1 MLAIHK
7 FNKMAHEM
15 QMRWR
20 LECRSATKKVSVM
33 KRLIQIV
40 LISAIIIP
48 SCGGGGNSGL
58 KNADP
63 RVDSLLRVMTLEE
76 KIGQMVLFTSDWDI
90 TGPTI
95 KEGYLDDIRNGR
107 CGNVFNAYT
116 TSYIRELQ
124 RVAVEE
130 SRLGIPLLFGYDV
143 VHGHKTIFPVPLAE
157 SCSWDLDLMRRTAAA
172 SAAEAAASGLNW
184 TFAPMVDISVDPR
197 WGRVCEGAGEDPYLG
212 SLIADARVKG
222 FQGNDLSD
230 PLTVLACVKH
240 FAAYGAPLAGR
251 DYNTVDMSER
261 QFREFYLPPYKAG
274 VEAGALSVMT
284 AFNEYDGVPATGN
297 AYLIK
302 NVLKKQWGFQGFV
315 VTDYTSINEM
325 VHHGYAASEAEA
337 GVKAVNAGV
346 DMDLQGAVYFNY
358 MRGLVSAGFVSM
370 RTIDH
375 AVARILNVK
384 AKLGLFDDP
393 YRYCDPAREAQVVA
407 SPQMMALS
415 REAAR
420 KSMVLLKNDDCL
432 PFDRGDR
439 IAVIGELATSKR
451 DLLGSWKAAGEWDGI
466 RSIFEAVCEYNGAA
480 NVIYA
485 EGCKKMGT
493 DRSGFSE
500 AMSVVDKA
508 DKVLMVIGEDWDWSG
523 EAASRTDISVPGVQS
538 ELLSMIAATGK
549 PVAVVL
555 LNGRPL
561 VLEKESADADALL
574 EAWYPGSMG
583 ADAVVDILFGQYNP
597 SGKLTMTFP
606 RSVGQVPIFYYE
618 KNTGRPIY
626 LPSEKY
632 KSKYL
637 DSPNDPLYSFG
648 YGLSYT
654 TFRYSDL
661 SISSPKMKKGKSIE
675 VAVTVTNTGPVTGE
689 ETVQLYIRDLVGSVT
704 RPVKLLKGFQKVTIP
719 PGESRKVSF
728 TIDDSMLAFWRH
740 DMTFGVEEGDFYV
753 MVGGSSSDLL
763 QASFV
768 LVP

>member
-1 MLAIHK
+1 
-7 FNKMAHEM
+7 
-15 QMRWR
+15 
-20 LECRSATKKVSVM
+20 M

-58 KNADP
+58 KDVDP
-63 RVDSLLRVMTLEE
+63 KVDSLLRIMTLDE
-76 KIGQMVLFTSDWDI
+76 KIGQMVLFTSDWDV

-95 KEGYLDDIRNGR
+95 KEGYLDDIRSGR
-107 CGNVFNAYT
+107 CGNIFNAYT
-116 TSYIRELQ
+116 TDYIREIQ

-157 SCSWDLDLMRRTAAA
+157 SCSWDLDLMRRTASA

-197 WGRVCEGAGEDPYLG
+197 WGRVCEGAGEDPFLA

-222 FQGNDLSD
+222 FQGDDLSD

-274 VEAGALSVMT
+274 VDAGALSVMT
-284 AFNEYDGVPATGN
+284 SFNEYDGVPSTGN
-297 AYLIK
+297 AYLIRTL
-302 NVLKKQWGFQGFV
+302 LKKDWGFQGFV

-325 VHHGYAASEAEA
+325 VHHGYAASEADA

-346 DMDLQGAVYFNY
+346 DMDLQGEVYFNY
-358 MRGLVSAGFVSM
+358 LKGLVGAGFVSM

-393 YRYCDPAREAQVVA
+393 YRYCDSAREADVVENQKIR
-407 SPQMMALS
+407 SLS

-420 KSMVLLKNDDCL
+420 KSMVLLKNDGTL

-439 IAVIGELATSKR
+439 IAVIGELAASKR
-451 DLLGSWKAAGEWDGI
+451 DLLGSWKAAGEWDQMK
-466 RSIFEAVCEYNGAA
+466 SILDAVREYNGAA
-480 NVIYA
+480 NVFYA

-493 DRSGFSE
+493 DRSGFGAALE
-500 AMSVVDKA
+500 AVAQA

-561 VLEKESADADALL
+561 VLEKENVDADALL
-574 EAWYPGSMG
+574 EAWYPGTMG
-583 ADAVVDILFGQYNP
+583 ADAVTDILFGQYNP

-606 RSVGQVPIFYYE
+606 RSVGQIPIFYYE

-632 KSKYL
+632 KSRYL
-637 DSPNDPLYSFG
+637 DSPNDPLYPFG

-654 TFRYSDL
+654 TFSYSDL
-661 SISSPKMKKGKSIE
+661 SLSSPKVKKGKTIE
-675 VAVTVTNTGPVTGE
+675 ATVTVTNTGKVTGE

-704 RPVKLLKGFQKVTIP
+704 RPVKLLKAFQKVAIP
-719 PGESRKVSF
+719 PGESRKITF
-728 TIDDSMLAFWRH
+728 TIDNDMLSFWRQ
-740 DMTFGVEEGDFYV
+740 DMTFGVEEGDFKV
-753 MVGGSSSDLL
+753 MVGGSSADLL
-763 QASFV
+763 QASFT

>member
-1 MLAIHK
+1 MSL
-7 FNKMAHEM
+7 
-15 QMRWR
+15 
-20 LECRSATKKVSVM
+20 CDKKVSVM

-40 LISAIIIP
+40 LISAITIP

-58 KNADP
+58 KDVDP
-63 RVDSLLRVMTLEE
+63 KVDSLLRIMTLDE
-76 KIGQMVLFTSDWDI
+76 KIGQMVLFTSDWDV

-95 KEGYLDDIRNGR
+95 KEGYLDDIRSGR
-107 CGNVFNAYT
+107 CGNIFNAYT
-116 TSYIRELQ
+116 TDYIREIQ

-157 SCSWDLDLMRRTAAA
+157 SCSWDLDLMRRTASA

-197 WGRVCEGAGEDPYLG
+197 WGRVCEGAGEDPFLA

-222 FQGNDLSD
+222 FQGDDLSD

-274 VEAGALSVMT
+274 VDAGALSVMT
-284 AFNEYDGVPATGN
+284 SFNEYDGVPSTGN
-297 AYLIK
+297 AYLIRTL
-302 NVLKKQWGFQGFV
+302 LKKDWGFQGFV

-325 VHHGYAASEAEA
+325 VHHGYAASEADA

-346 DMDLQGAVYFNY
+346 DMDLQGEVYFNY
-358 MRGLVSAGFVSM
+358 LKGLVGAGFVSM

-384 AKLGLFDDP
+384 AELGLFDDP
-393 YRYCDPAREAQVVA
+393 YRYCDSAREADVVENQKIR
-407 SPQMMALS
+407 SLS

-420 KSMVLLKNDDCL
+420 KSMVLLKNDGTL

-439 IAVIGELATSKR
+439 IAVIGELAASKR
-451 DLLGSWKAAGEWDGI
+451 DLLGSWKAAGEWDQMK
-466 RSIFEAVCEYNGAA
+466 SILDAVREYNGAA
-480 NVIYA
+480 NVFYA

-493 DRSGFSE
+493 DRSGFGAALE
-500 AMSVVDKA
+500 AVAQA

-561 VLEKESADADALL
+561 VLEKENVDADALL
-574 EAWYPGSMG
+574 EAWYPGTMG
-583 ADAVVDILFGQYNP
+583 ADAVTDILFGQYNP

-606 RSVGQVPIFYYE
+606 RSVGQIPIFYYE

-632 KSKYL
+632 KSRYL
-637 DSPNDPLYSFG
+637 DSPNDPLYPFG

-654 TFRYSDL
+654 TFSYSDL
-661 SISSPKMKKGKSIE
+661 SLSSPKVKKGKTIE
-675 VAVTVTNTGPVTGE
+675 ATVTVTNTGKVTGE

-704 RPVKLLKGFQKVTIP
+704 RPVKLLKAFQKVAIP
-719 PGESRKVSF
+719 PGESRKITF
-728 TIDDSMLAFWRH
+728 TIDNDMLSFWRQ
-740 DMTFGVEEGDFYV
+740 DMTFGVEEGDFKV
-753 MVGGSSSDLL
+753 MVGGSSADLL
-763 QASFV
+763 QASFT

>member
-1 MLAIHK
+1 MSL
-7 FNKMAHEM
+7 
-15 QMRWR
+15 
-20 LECRSATKKVSVM
+20 CDKKVSVM

-58 KNADP
+58 KDVDP
-63 RVDSLLRVMTLEE
+63 KVDSLLRIMTLDE
-76 KIGQMVLFTSDWDI
+76 KIGQMVLFTSDWDV

-95 KEGYLDDIRNGR
+95 KEGYLDDIRSGR
-107 CGNVFNAYT
+107 CGNIFNAYT
-116 TSYIRELQ
+116 TDYIREIQ

-157 SCSWDLDLMRRTAAA
+157 SCSWDLDLMRRTASA

-197 WGRVCEGAGEDPYLG
+197 WGRVCEGAGEDPFLA

-222 FQGNDLSD
+222 FQGDDLSD

-274 VEAGALSVMT
+274 VDAGALSVMT
-284 AFNEYDGVPATGN
+284 SFNEYDGVPSTGN
-297 AYLIK
+297 AYLIRTL
-302 NVLKKQWGFQGFV
+302 LKKDWGFQGFV

-325 VHHGYAASEAEA
+325 VHHGYAASEADA

-346 DMDLQGAVYFNY
+346 DMDLQGEVYFNY
-358 MRGLVSAGFVSM
+358 LKGLVGAGFVSM

-384 AKLGLFDDP
+384 AELGLFDDP
-393 YRYCDPAREAQVVA
+393 YRYCDSAREADVVENQKIR
-407 SPQMMALS
+407 SLS

-420 KSMVLLKNDDCL
+420 KSMVLLKNDGTL

-439 IAVIGELATSKR
+439 IAVIGELAASKR
-451 DLLGSWKAAGEWDGI
+451 DLLGSWKAAGEWDQMK
-466 RSIFEAVCEYNGAA
+466 SILDAVREYNGAA
-480 NVIYA
+480 NVFYA

-493 DRSGFSE
+493 DRSGFGAALE
-500 AMSVVDKA
+500 AVAQA

-561 VLEKESADADALL
+561 VLEKENVDADALL
-574 EAWYPGSMG
+574 EAWYPGTMG
-583 ADAVVDILFGQYNP
+583 ADAVMDILFGQYNP

-632 KSKYL
+632 KSRYL
-637 DSPNDPLYSFG
+637 DSPNDPLYPFG

-654 TFRYSDL
+654 TFSYSDL
-661 SISSPKMKKGKSIE
+661 SLSSPKVKKGKTIE
-675 VAVTVTNTGPVTGE
+675 ATVTVTNTGQVTGE

-704 RPVKLLKGFQKVTIP
+704 RPVKLLKAFQKVAIP
-719 PGESRKVSF
+719 PGESRKITF
-728 TIDDSMLAFWRH
+728 TIDNDMLSFWRQ
-740 DMTFGVEEGDFYV
+740 DMTFGVEEGDFKV
-753 MVGGSSSDLL
+753 MVGGSSADLL
-763 QASFV
+763 QASFT

>member
-1 MLAIHK
+1 MSL
-7 FNKMAHEM
+7 
-15 QMRWR
+15 
-20 LECRSATKKVSVM
+20 CDKKVSVM

-58 KNADP
+58 KDVDP
-63 RVDSLLRVMTLEE
+63 KVDSLLRIMTLDE
-76 KIGQMVLFTSDWDI
+76 KIGQMVLFTSDWDV

-95 KEGYLDDIRNGR
+95 KEGYLDDIRSGR
-107 CGNVFNAYT
+107 CGNIFNAYT
-116 TSYIRELQ
+116 TDYIREIQ

-157 SCSWDLDLMRRTAAA
+157 SCSWDLDLMRRTASA

-197 WGRVCEGAGEDPYLG
+197 WGRVCEGAGEDPFLA

-222 FQGNDLSD
+222 FQGDDLSD

-274 VEAGALSVMT
+274 VDAGALSVMT
-284 AFNEYDGVPATGN
+284 SFNEYDGVPSTGN
-297 AYLIK
+297 AYLIRTL
-302 NVLKKQWGFQGFV
+302 LKKDWGFQGFV

-325 VHHGYAASEAEA
+325 VHHGYAVSEADA

-346 DMDLQGAVYFNY
+346 DMDLQGEVYFNY
-358 MRGLVSAGFVSM
+358 LKGLVGAGFVSM

-393 YRYCDPAREAQVVA
+393 YRYCDSAREADVVENQKIR
-407 SPQMMALS
+407 SLS

-420 KSMVLLKNDDCL
+420 KSMVLLKNDGTL

-439 IAVIGELATSKR
+439 IAVIGELAASKR
-451 DLLGSWKAAGEWDGI
+451 DLLGSWKAAGEWDQMK
-466 RSIFEAVCEYNGAA
+466 SILDAVREYNGAA
-480 NVIYA
+480 NVFYA

-493 DRSGFSE
+493 DRSGFGAALE
-500 AMSVVDKA
+500 AVAQA

-561 VLEKESADADALL
+561 VLEKENVDADALL
-574 EAWYPGSMG
+574 EAWYPGTMG
-583 ADAVVDILFGQYNP
+583 ADAVTDILFGQYNP

-606 RSVGQVPIFYYE
+606 RSVGQIPIFYYE

-632 KSKYL
+632 KSRYL
-637 DSPNDPLYSFG
+637 DSPNDPLYPFG

-654 TFRYSDL
+654 TFSYSDL
-661 SISSPKMKKGKSIE
+661 SLSSPKVKKGKTIE
-675 VAVTVTNTGPVTGE
+675 ATVTVTNTGQVTGE
-689 ETVQLYIRDLVGSVT
+689 EIVQLYIRDLVGSVT
-704 RPVKLLKGFQKVTIP
+704 RPVKLLKAFQKVAIP
-719 PGESRKVSF
+719 PGESRKITF
-728 TIDDSMLAFWRH
+728 TIDNDMLSFWRQ
-740 DMTFGVEEGDFYV
+740 DMTFGVEEGDFKV
-753 MVGGSSSDLL
+753 MVGGSSADLL
-763 QASFV
+763 QASFT

>member
-1 MLAIHK
+1 
-7 FNKMAHEM
+7 
-15 QMRWR
+15 
-20 LECRSATKKVSVM
+20 M

-58 KNADP
+58 KDVDP
-63 RVDSLLRVMTLEE
+63 KVDSLLRIMTLDE
-76 KIGQMVLFTSDWDI
+76 KIGQMVLFTSDWDV

-95 KEGYLDDIRNGR
+95 KEGYLDDIRSGR
-107 CGNVFNAYT
+107 CGNIFNAYT
-116 TSYIRELQ
+116 TDYIREIQ

-157 SCSWDLDLMRRTAAA
+157 SCSWDLDLMRRTASA

-197 WGRVCEGAGEDPYLG
+197 WGRVCEGAGEDPFLA

-222 FQGNDLSD
+222 FQGDDLSD

-274 VEAGALSVMT
+274 VDAGALSVMT
-284 AFNEYDGVPATGN
+284 SFNEYDGVPSTGN
-297 AYLIK
+297 AYLIRTL
-302 NVLKKQWGFQGFV
+302 LKKDWGFQGFV

-325 VHHGYAASEAEA
+325 VHHGYAASEADA

-346 DMDLQGAVYFNY
+346 DMDLQGEVYFNY
-358 MRGLVSAGFVSM
+358 LKGLVGAGFVSM

-384 AKLGLFDDP
+384 AELGLFDDP
-393 YRYCDPAREAQVVA
+393 YRYCDSAREADVVENQKIR
-407 SPQMMALS
+407 SLS

-420 KSMVLLKNDDCL
+420 KSMVLLKNDGTL

-439 IAVIGELATSKR
+439 IAVIGELAASKR
-451 DLLGSWKAAGEWDGI
+451 DLLGSWKAAGEWDQMK
-466 RSIFEAVCEYNGAA
+466 SILDAVREYNGAA
-480 NVIYA
+480 NVFYA

-493 DRSGFSE
+493 DRSGFGAALE
-500 AMSVVDKA
+500 AVAQA

-561 VLEKESADADALL
+561 VLEKENVDADALL
-574 EAWYPGSMG
+574 EAWYPGTMG
-583 ADAVVDILFGQYNP
+583 ADAVTDILFGQYNP

-606 RSVGQVPIFYYE
+606 RSVGQIPIFYYE

-632 KSKYL
+632 KSRYL
-637 DSPNDPLYSFG
+637 DSPNDPLYPFG

-654 TFRYSDL
+654 TFSYSDL
-661 SISSPKMKKGKSIE
+661 SLSSPKVKKGKTIE
-675 VAVTVTNTGPVTGE
+675 ATVTVTNTGQVTGE

-704 RPVKLLKGFQKVTIP
+704 RPVKLLKAFQKVAIP
-719 PGESRKVSF
+719 PGESRKITF
-728 TIDDSMLAFWRH
+728 TIDNDMLSFWRQ
-740 DMTFGVEEGDFYV
+740 DMTFGVEEGDFKV
-753 MVGGSSSDLL
+753 MVGGSSADLL
-763 QASFV
+763 QASFT

>member
-1 MLAIHK
+1 MSL
-7 FNKMAHEM
+7 
-15 QMRWR
+15 
-20 LECRSATKKVSVM
+20 CDKKVSVM

-58 KNADP
+58 KDVDP
-63 RVDSLLRVMTLEE
+63 KVDSLLRIMTLDE
-76 KIGQMVLFTSDWDI
+76 KIGQMVLFTSDWDV

-95 KEGYLDDIRNGR
+95 KEGYLDDIRSGR
-107 CGNVFNAYT
+107 CGNIFNAYT
-116 TSYIRELQ
+116 TDYIREIQ

-157 SCSWDLDLMRRTAAA
+157 SCSWDLDLMRRTASA

-197 WGRVCEGAGEDPYLG
+197 WGRVCEGAGEDPFLA

-222 FQGNDLSD
+222 FQGDDLSD

-274 VEAGALSVMT
+274 VDAGALSVMT
-284 AFNEYDGVPATGN
+284 SFNEYDGVPSTGN
-297 AYLIK
+297 AYLIRTL
-302 NVLKKQWGFQGFV
+302 LKKDWGFQGFV

-325 VHHGYAASEAEA
+325 VHHGYAASEADA

-346 DMDLQGAVYFNY
+346 DMDLQGEVYFNY
-358 MRGLVSAGFVSM
+358 LKGLVGAGFVSM

-393 YRYCDPAREAQVVA
+393 YRYCDSAREADVVENQKIR
-407 SPQMMALS
+407 SLS

-420 KSMVLLKNDDCL
+420 KSMVLLKNDGTL

-439 IAVIGELATSKR
+439 IAVIGELAASKR
-451 DLLGSWKAAGEWDGI
+451 DLLGSWKAAGEWDQMK
-466 RSIFEAVCEYNGAA
+466 SILDAVREYNGAA
-480 NVIYA
+480 NVFYA

-493 DRSGFSE
+493 DRSGFGAALE
-500 AMSVVDKA
+500 AVAQA

-561 VLEKESADADALL
+561 VLEKENVDADALL
-574 EAWYPGSMG
+574 EAWYPGTMG
-583 ADAVVDILFGQYNP
+583 ADAVTDILFGQYNP

-606 RSVGQVPIFYYE
+606 RSVGQIPIFYYE

-632 KSKYL
+632 KSRYL
-637 DSPNDPLYSFG
+637 DSPNDPLYPFG

-654 TFRYSDL
+654 TFSYSDL
-661 SISSPKMKKGKSIE
+661 SLSSPKVKKGKTIE
-675 VAVTVTNTGPVTGE
+675 ATVTVTNTGKVTGE

-704 RPVKLLKGFQKVTIP
+704 RPVKLLKAFQKVAIP
-719 PGESRKVSF
+719 PGESRKITF
-728 TIDDSMLAFWRH
+728 TIDNDMLSFWRQ
-740 DMTFGVEEGDFYV
+740 DMTFGVEEGDFKV
-753 MVGGSSSDLL
+753 MVGGSSADLL
-763 QASFV
+763 QASFT

>member
-1 MLAIHK
+1 MSHSDKI
-7 FNKMAHEM
+7 
-15 QMRWR
+15 
-20 LECRSATKKVSVM
+20 VSDM

-40 LISAIIIP
+40 LMSAIIMQ
-48 SCGGGGNSGL
+48 SCGGGGNHSL
-58 KNADP
+58 RDVDP
-63 RVDSLLRVMTLEE
+63 RVDSLLRIMTLDE
-76 KIGQMVLFTSDWDI
+76 KIGQMVLFTSDWDV
-90 TGPTI
+90 TGPSIRT
-95 KEGYLDDIRNGR
+95 GYLDDIRSGR

-116 TSYIRELQ
+116 TDYIRELQ

-130 SRLGIPLLFGYDV
+130 SRLGIPLMFGYDV

-157 SCSWDLDLMRRTAAA
+157 SCSWDLELIRRSASA

-197 WGRVCEGAGEDPYLG
+197 WGRVCEGAGEDPYLA
-212 SLIADARVKG
+212 SLIAAARVKG
-222 FQGNDLSD
+222 FQGDDLAN

-240 FAAYGAPLAGR
+240 FAAYGAPVAGR

-274 VEAGALSVMT
+274 VNAGALSVMT

-302 NVLKKQWGFQGFV
+302 DILKGEWNFQGFV

-325 VHHGYAASEAEA
+325 VHHGYAESEAEA

-346 DMDLQGAVYFNY
+346 DMDLQGEVYFNY
-358 MRGLVSAGFVSM
+358 LRGLVGSGFVSM
-370 RTIDH
+370 RTINQ
-375 AVARILNVK
+375 AVERILNVK

-393 YRYCDPAREAQVVA
+393 YRYCDSARETKVV
-407 SPQMMALS
+407 SNPEIIALS

-420 KSMVLLKNDDCL
+420 KSMVLLKNDSCL
-432 PFDRGDR
+432 PFDRGDK
-439 IAVIGELATSKR
+439 IAVIGELAASKR
-451 DLLGSWKAAGEWDGI
+451 DLLGSWKAAGEWDDI
-466 RSIFEAVCEYNGAA
+466 KSIVEAVREYNGAA
-480 NVIYA
+480 NVLYA

-493 DRSGFSE
+493 DRSGFKE
-500 AMSVVDKA
+500 ALDAVANA

-523 EAASRTDISVPGVQS
+523 EAASRTDIRIPGVQS
-538 ELLSMIAATGK
+538 ELLSVIAATGK

-561 VLEKESADADALL
+561 VLEQESVDADAIL
-574 EAWYPGSMG
+574 EAWYPGTMG
-583 ADAVVDILFGQYNP
+583 AYAVTDILFGQYNP

-606 RSVGQVPIFYYE
+606 RTVGQVPIFYYE

-626 LPSEKY
+626 LPSDKY
-632 KSKYL
+632 KSKYI
-637 DSPNDPLYSFG
+637 DSSNEPLYAFG
-648 YGLSYT
+648 HGLSYT
-654 TFRYSDL
+654 TFRYSDFNL
-661 SISSPKMKKGKSIE
+661 SSPKMKKGKTIE
-675 VAVTVTNTGPVTGE
+675 ATVTVTNTGSVTGE

-704 RPVKLLKGFQKVTIP
+704 RPVKLLKGFQKVTLP
-719 PGESRKVSF
+719 AGESRKITF
-728 TIDDSMLAFWRH
+728 TIDDDMLSFWRY
-740 DMTFGVEEGDFYV
+740 DMTFGSEEGDFKV
-753 MVGGSSSDLL
+753 MVGGSSSDLQ

>member
-1 MLAIHK
+1 
-7 FNKMAHEM
+7 
-15 QMRWR
+15 
-20 LECRSATKKVSVM
+20 M

-58 KNADP
+58 KDVDP
-63 RVDSLLRVMTLEE
+63 KVDSLLRIMTLDE
-76 KIGQMVLFTSDWDI
+76 KIGQMVLFTSDWDV

-95 KEGYLDDIRNGR
+95 KEGYLDDIRSGR
-107 CGNVFNAYT
+107 CGNIFNAYT
-116 TSYIRELQ
+116 TDYIREIQ

-157 SCSWDLDLMRRTAAA
+157 SCSWDLDLMRRTASA

-197 WGRVCEGAGEDPYLG
+197 WGRVCEGAGEDPFLA

-222 FQGNDLSD
+222 FQGDDLSD

-274 VEAGALSVMT
+274 VDAGALSVMT
-284 AFNEYDGVPATGN
+284 SFNEYDGVPSTGN
-297 AYLIK
+297 AYLIRTL
-302 NVLKKQWGFQGFV
+302 LKKDWGFQGFV

-325 VHHGYAASEAEA
+325 VHHGYAASGADA
-337 GVKAVNAGV
+337 VGKAVNAGV
-346 DMDLQGAVYFNY
+346 DMDLQGEVYFNY
-358 MRGLVSAGFVSM
+358 LKGLVGAGFVSM

-384 AKLGLFDDP
+384 AELGLFDDP
-393 YRYCDPAREAQVVA
+393 YRYCDSAREADVVENQKIR
-407 SPQMMALS
+407 SLS

-420 KSMVLLKNDDCL
+420 KSMVLLKNDGTL

-439 IAVIGELATSKR
+439 IAVIGELAASKR
-451 DLLGSWKAAGEWDGI
+451 DLLGSWKAAGEWDQMK
-466 RSIFEAVCEYNGAA
+466 SILDAVREYNGAA
-480 NVIYA
+480 NVFYA

-493 DRSGFSE
+493 DRSGFGAALE
-500 AMSVVDKA
+500 AVAQA

-561 VLEKESADADALL
+561 VLEKENVDADALL
-574 EAWYPGSMG
+574 EAWYPGTMG
-583 ADAVVDILFGQYNP
+583 ADAVTDILFGQYNP

-606 RSVGQVPIFYYE
+606 RSVGQIPIFYYE

-632 KSKYL
+632 KSRYL
-637 DSPNDPLYSFG
+637 DSPNDPLYPFG

-654 TFRYSDL
+654 TFSYSDL
-661 SISSPKMKKGKSIE
+661 SLSSPKVKKGKTIE
-675 VAVTVTNTGPVTGE
+675 ATVTVTNTGQVTGE

-704 RPVKLLKGFQKVTIP
+704 RPVKLLKAFQKVAIP
-719 PGESRKVSF
+719 PGESRKITF
-728 TIDDSMLAFWRH
+728 TIDNDMLSFWRQ
-740 DMTFGVEEGDFYV
+740 DMTFGVEEGDFKV
-753 MVGGSSSDLL
+753 MVGGSSADLL
-763 QASFV
+763 QASFT

>member
-1 MLAIHK
+1 
-7 FNKMAHEM
+7 
-15 QMRWR
+15 
-20 LECRSATKKVSVM
+20 M

-58 KNADP
+58 KDVDP
-63 RVDSLLRVMTLEE
+63 KVDSLLRIMTLDE
-76 KIGQMVLFTSDWDI
+76 KIGQMVLFTSDWDV

-95 KEGYLDDIRNGR
+95 KEGYLDDIRSGR
-107 CGNVFNAYT
+107 CGNIFNAYT
-116 TSYIRELQ
+116 TDYIREIQ

-157 SCSWDLDLMRRTAAA
+157 SCSWDLDLMRRTASA

-197 WGRVCEGAGEDPYLG
+197 WGRVCEGAGEDPFLA

-222 FQGNDLSD
+222 FQGDDLSD

-274 VEAGALSVMT
+274 VDAGALSVMT
-284 AFNEYDGVPATGN
+284 SFNEYDGVPSTGN
-297 AYLIK
+297 AYLIRTL
-302 NVLKKQWGFQGFV
+302 LKKDWGFQGFV

-325 VHHGYAASEAEA
+325 VHHGYAASEADA

-346 DMDLQGAVYFNY
+346 DMDLQGEVYFNY
-358 MRGLVSAGFVSM
+358 LKGLVGAGFVSM

-384 AKLGLFDDP
+384 AELGLFDDP
-393 YRYCDPAREAQVVA
+393 YRYCDSAREADVVENQKIR
-407 SPQMMALS
+407 SLS

-420 KSMVLLKNDDCL
+420 KSMVLLKNDGTL

-439 IAVIGELATSKR
+439 IAVIGELAASKR
-451 DLLGSWKAAGEWDGI
+451 DLLGSWKAAGEWDQMK
-466 RSIFEAVCEYNGAA
+466 SILDAVREYNGAA
-480 NVIYA
+480 NVFYA

-493 DRSGFSE
+493 DRSGFGAALE
-500 AMSVVDKA
+500 AVAQA

-561 VLEKESADADALL
+561 VLENENVDADALL
-574 EAWYPGSMG
+574 EAWYPGTMG
-583 ADAVVDILFGQYNP
+583 ADAVTDILFGQYNP

-606 RSVGQVPIFYYE
+606 RSVGQIPIFYYE

-632 KSKYL
+632 KSRYL
-637 DSPNDPLYSFG
+637 DSPNDPLYPFG

-654 TFRYSDL
+654 TFSYSDL
-661 SISSPKMKKGKSIE
+661 SLSSPKVKKGKTIE
-675 VAVTVTNTGPVTGE
+675 ATVTVTNTGQVTGE

-704 RPVKLLKGFQKVTIP
+704 RPVKLLKAFQKVAIP
-719 PGESRKVSF
+719 PGESRKITF
-728 TIDDSMLAFWRH
+728 TIDNDMLSFWRQ
-740 DMTFGVEEGDFYV
+740 DMTFGVEEGDFKV
-753 MVGGSSSDLL
+753 MVGGSSADLL
-763 QASFV
+763 QASFT

>member
-1 MLAIHK
+1 MSL
-7 FNKMAHEM
+7 
-15 QMRWR
+15 
-20 LECRSATKKVSVM
+20 CDKKVSVM

-58 KNADP
+58 KDVDP
-63 RVDSLLRVMTLEE
+63 KVDSLLRIMTLDE
-76 KIGQMVLFTSDWDI
+76 KIGQMVLFTSDWDV

-95 KEGYLDDIRNGR
+95 KEGYLDDIRSGR
-107 CGNVFNAYT
+107 CGNIFNAYT
-116 TSYIRELQ
+116 TDYIREIQ

-157 SCSWDLDLMRRTAAA
+157 SCSWDLDLMRRTASA

-197 WGRVCEGAGEDPYLG
+197 WGRVCEGAGEDPFLA

-222 FQGNDLSD
+222 FQGDDLSD

-274 VEAGALSVMT
+274 VDAGALSVMT
-284 AFNEYDGVPATGN
+284 SFNEYDGVPSTGN
-297 AYLIK
+297 AYLIRTL
-302 NVLKKQWGFQGFV
+302 LKKDWGFQGFV

-337 GVKAVNAGV
+337 GMKAVNAGV
-346 DMDLQGAVYFNY
+346 DMDLQGEVYFNY
-358 MRGLVSAGFVSM
+358 LKGLVGAGFVSM

-384 AKLGLFDDP
+384 AELGLFDDP
-393 YRYCDPAREAQVVA
+393 YRYCDSAREADVVENQKIR
-407 SPQMMALS
+407 SLS

-420 KSMVLLKNDDCL
+420 KSMVLLKNDGTL

-439 IAVIGELATSKR
+439 IAVIGELAASKR
-451 DLLGSWKAAGEWDGI
+451 DLLGSWKAAGEWDQMK
-466 RSIFEAVCEYNGAA
+466 SILDAVREYNGAA
-480 NVIYA
+480 NVFYA

-493 DRSGFSE
+493 DRSGFGAALE
-500 AMSVVDKA
+500 AVAQA

-561 VLEKESADADALL
+561 VLEKENVDADALL
-574 EAWYPGSMG
+574 EAWYPGTMG
-583 ADAVVDILFGQYNP
+583 ADAVTDILFGQYNP

-606 RSVGQVPIFYYE
+606 RSVGQIPIFYYE

-632 KSKYL
+632 KSRYL
-637 DSPNDPLYSFG
+637 DSPNDPLYPFG

-654 TFRYSDL
+654 TFSYSDL
-661 SISSPKMKKGKSIE
+661 SLSSPKVKKGKTIE
-675 VAVTVTNTGPVTGE
+675 ATVTVTNTGQVTGE

-704 RPVKLLKGFQKVTIP
+704 RPVKLLKAFQKVAIP
-719 PGESRKVSF
+719 PGESRRITF
-728 TIDDSMLAFWRH
+728 TIDNDMLSFWRQ
-740 DMTFGVEEGDFYV
+740 DMTFGVEEGDFKV
-753 MVGGSSSDLL
+753 MVGGSSADLL
-763 QASFV
+763 QASFT